1 MNQKTLGVGLLVV
14 GVLLVLVSAAADTI
28 GVGGAPGF
36 GWKQIT
42 GVIVGVV
49 LAAVGMTRLRPAAR
63 S

>member
-1 MNQKTLGVGLLVV
+1 MNEKTLGTGLLVI

-42 GVIVGVV
+42 GVVVGIA
-49 LAAVGMTRLRPAAR
+49 LAAVGVSRLRSR

>member
-28 GVGGAPGF
+28 GIGEAPGF

>member
-1 MNQKTLGVGLLVV
+1 MSTRTQGVVLLVV
-14 GVLLVLVSAAADTI
+14 GVLVFLVSAAADTL

-49 LAAVGMTRLRPAAR
+49 VAAAGMVRLRSPQG
-63 S
+63 